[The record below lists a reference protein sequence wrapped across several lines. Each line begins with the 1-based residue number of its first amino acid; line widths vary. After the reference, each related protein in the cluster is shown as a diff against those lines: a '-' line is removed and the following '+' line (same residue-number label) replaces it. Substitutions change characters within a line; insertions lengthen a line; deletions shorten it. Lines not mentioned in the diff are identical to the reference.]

1 MSGIMVRSEVDE
13 AWDYLVDNGLVSEEA
28 LQLVVAVNG
37 YTMQTID
44 DVCYAVAGMDFE
56 QLIEEEQ
63 DNG

>member
-1 MSGIMVRSEVDE
+1 MGAIVMRSEVDE

-56 QLIEEEQ
+56 QLIEE
-63 DNG
+63 D

>member
-1 MSGIMVRSEVDE
+1 MGAIVMRSAVDE

-56 QLIEEEQ
+56 QLTEEAE
-63 DNG
+63 